1 MQDFE
6 TLYDEK
12 LSSMQNIGIVDEYFM
27 SLLRTHSF
35 VELLK
40 SLYYSCSPQDADTS
54 SIYLECLKQGYRM
67 CDLQRAFCL
76 LNDECYDGPISFI
89 VDDEDNK
96 EEFVEVNNESVD
108 SISRFTEKYFLR
120 IRLIS
125 EEEVVIGE
133 TNSIKIESN
142 LFSAS
147 SIFNEAAKLASLN
160 IDQDNVLSI
169 RNSGEEVYDNSE
181 FKLNTSNVG
190 VVRRYNSDSVQC
202 LDGDLSGDFYYA
214 IVNAADELYNVLEKE
229 NYFMRI
235 REYIDGF
242 NTHFSGVQIERII
255 NDKSIVE
262 KCNQSSIYFLS
273 DFLERYPTEIST
285 QEMFEIYS
293 ALQQVD
299 TTLPIDV
306 FNSWINK
313 LLPRAYYVLKKRYF
327 DGQILTLESVGE
339 ICNVSRERIRQ
350 VESKAIGAMLSPKRN
365 KYRIA
370 LVSQLKLFSPHKS
383 YITISELEEL
393 GLGANIAIFLDKTT
407 GDIIYESGYRACFF
421 SRDSK
426 DKLDF
431 CLKELPNEFTKIDL
445 QEYSVLISEKLNNA
459 FTANEITDLICN
471 KYRIYGEY
479 ITKNR
484 ITLKVVLSF
493 LMQKYFPDG
502 MDIYEDANI
511 DYLREK
517 AHIEFDGFELADNNR
532 AVRARLQAFCV
543 LVDRGIWKY
552 DAEQVL
558 ISNELQIAII
568 DYIKQYDSPVLPI
581 QAIMDKFITELDE
594 IEIYNKYSLH
604 GQLKKILPNEYS
616 INRDYVMKSSGDTF
630 YSVIEAYVKQSAFPV
645 TKRDIQSN
653 FPGATDIVIQ
663 QMATATKVIN
673 MNGYYVHLDNLDITD
688 DEASSLKNAVDNEL
702 SDREIHHANIVFSR
716 IKGRLSGLFNRVG
729 VNHYL
734 QFFYLLRELFPN
746 DYEYNRPFIGALGV
760 EVISGEA
767 QVINLIMCDDECSVA
782 NIRQFAKEVGTTIE
796 RYVDFINR
804 NNDAFIFKNRET
816 VISISAAGLD
826 EVDFSRLDA
835 VLEEFIGEEQY
846 KLLSDFYNY
855 RELPDLACLWNTWL
869 LYSVIKKYSKEFK
882 LALTSNFLNEAKPI
896 LVRQGFD
903 ESNIDFAALVEIDQ
917 GDSEQFNNNDE
928 DIVDVFDYDDLE

>member
-1 MQDFE
+1 MQDFQ

-12 LSSMQNIGIVDEYFM
+12 LPSMQNNGIVDEYFM

-40 SLYYSCSPQDADTS
+40 SLYYSPQDADTS

-67 CDLQRAFCL
+67 CDLQRAVCF
-76 LNDECYDGPISFI
+76 LNDEWYDGSICLIATEDEGKKELIEVIDEPI
-89 VDDEDNK
+89 ET
-96 EEFVEVNNESVD
+96 
-108 SISRFTEKYFLR
+108 ISRCIEEYFLN
-120 IRLIS
+120 IRLFS
-125 EEEVVIGE
+125 EEEVIIGE

-142 LFSAS
+142 FFSAK
-147 SIFNEAAKLASLN
+147 SIFNESAELASLN
-160 IDQDNVLSI
+160 INQNNVLSV
-169 RNSGEEVYDNSE
+169 RSFNKELKDYPRLNLHVGDVEVVY
-181 FKLNTSNVG
+181 
-190 VVRRYNSDSVQC
+190 RYNSDSVQC
-202 LDGDLSGDFYYA
+202 LDCDLSGDFYHF
-214 IVNAADELYNVLEKE
+214 IVTAADELFSLLEKE
-229 NYFMRI
+229 NCLMRI
-235 REYIDGF
+235 RQYIDDL
-242 NTHFSGVQIERII
+242 NVHFRGVLIERLIK
-255 NDKSIVE
+255 DKSLVE
-262 KCNQSSIYFLS
+262 KCNQSSIYNLS
-273 DFLERYPTEIST
+273 DFLERSPIDIST
-285 QEMFEIYS
+285 RDVFEIYS
-293 ALQQVD
+293 ALLQVN
-299 TTLPIDV
+299 TTLPIDI
-306 FNSWINK
+306 FNSWVNK
-313 LLPRAYYVLKKRYF
+313 LSPREYYVLKKRYLE
-327 DGQILTLESVGE
+327 GQLLTLESIGE
-339 ICNVSRERIRQ
+339 ICKVSRERIRQ
-350 VESKAIGAMLSPKRN
+350 VEQKAIGAMLSPKMKN
-365 KYRIA
+365 FRIT

-393 GLGANIAIFLDKTT
+393 GLGANVVIFLDKTT
-407 GDIIYESGYRACFF
+407 GDVLYESGYRACFF

-426 DKLDF
+426 NKLDF
-431 CLKELPNEFTKIDL
+431 CLEELPNEFTKVDL
-445 QEYSVLISEKLNNA
+445 QEYSILISEKLNNA
-459 FTANEITDLICN
+459 FTAKEITDLICS
-471 KYRIYGEY
+471 KYKIYGEY
-479 ITKNR
+479 ITKNK

-511 DYLREK
+511 DYLRKK

-552 DAEQVL
+552 DTAQVL

-568 DYIKQYDSPVLPI
+568 DYIKQYNSPVLPI
-581 QAIMDKFITELDE
+581 QAIMDKFITELGE

-604 GQLKKILPNEYS
+604 SQLKKILPNEYS
-616 INRDYVMKSSGDTF
+616 LNRDYVMKSSGDTF
-630 YSVIEAYVKQSAFPV
+630 YSVIEAYVKQSSFPV

-673 MNGYYVHLDNLDITD
+673 MNGYYVHLDNLDITE

-702 SDREIHHANIVFSR
+702 SDREIHHANIVFTR
-716 IKGRLSGLFNRVG
+716 IKGVLSGLFNRVG

-734 QFFYLLRELFPN
+734 QFFYLLRELFTN

-767 QVINLIMCDDECSVA
+767 QVINLIMRDDECRVA
-782 NIRQFAKEVGTTIE
+782 NIGQFAKEVGTTIE
-796 RYVDFINR
+796 RYIDFIDR

-816 VISISAAGLD
+816 VISVSAAGLD

-835 VLEEFIGEEQY
+835 VLEEFIGQEKY

-882 LALTSNFLNEAKPI
+882 LALTSNFLNEARPI

-903 ESNIDFAALVEIDQ
+903 ESNIDFAALTEINQ
-917 GDSEQFNNNDE
+917 GDSELFNNNE
-928 DIVDVFDYDDLE
+928 DIIDAFDYEDLE

>member
-12 LSSMQNIGIVDEYFM
+12 LSSLQNIGIVDEYFM

-35 VELLK
+35 IELLK
-40 SLYYSCSPQDADTS
+40 SLYYSYSLQDADTS

-76 LNDECYDGPISFI
+76 LNDEWYDGPIPFI

-108 SISRFTEKYFLR
+108 AISWFTEKYFLR

-169 RNSGEEVYDNSE
+169 RNSNEKVYDNSE
-181 FKLNTSNVG
+181 FKLNTSNVE

-202 LDGDLSGDFYYA
+202 LDSDLSGDFYYA

-235 REYIDGF
+235 RKYIDGF

-273 DFLERYPTEIST
+273 DFLVRYPTEIST

-327 DGQILTLESVGE
+327 DGQLLTLESVGE

-350 VESKAIGAMLSPKRN
+350 VESKAIGAMLSPKMN

-393 GLGANIAIFLDKTT
+393 GLGTNIAIFLDKTT

-426 DKLDF
+426 NKLDF
-431 CLKELPNEFTKIDL
+431 CLEELPNEFTKIDL

-459 FTANEITDLICN
+459 FTANEIADLICS
-471 KYRIYGEY
+471 KYRIHGEY
-479 ITKNR
+479 TTKNR

-517 AHIEFDGFELADNNR
+517 AHKEFDGFELADNNR

-552 DAEQVL
+552 DTAQVL

-568 DYIKQYDSPVLPI
+568 DYIKQYNSPVLPI

-604 GQLKKILPNEYS
+604 SQLKKILPNEYS

-630 YSVIEAYVKQSAFPV
+630 YSVIEAYVKQSASPV

-663 QMATATKVIN
+663 QIATATKVIN
-673 MNGYYVHLDNLDITD
+673 MNGYYVHLDNLDITK

-702 SDREIHHANIVFSR
+702 SDREIHHANIVFTR
-716 IKGRLSGLFNRVG
+716 IKGILSGLFNRVG

-767 QVINLIMCDDECSVA
+767 QVINLIMRDDECSVA

-796 RYVDFINR
+796 RYVDFIDR

-816 VISISAAGLD
+816 VISVSAAGLD

-903 ESNIDFAALVEIDQ
+903 ESNIDFAALAEIDQ

-928 DIVDVFDYDDLE
+928 DIIDVFDYDDLE

>member
-12 LSSMQNIGIVDEYFM
+12 LSSMQNIGIVDEYLL

-40 SLYYSCSPQDADTS
+40 SLYYNYSPQDADTS

-76 LNDECYDGPISFI
+76 LNDEWYDGPIPFI

-108 SISRFTEKYFLR
+108 DISRFTEKYFLR

-169 RNSGEEVYDNSE
+169 RNSNEKVYDNSE
-181 FKLNTSNVG
+181 FKLNTSNVE

-202 LDGDLSGDFYYA
+202 LDSDLSGDFYYA
-214 IVNAADELYNVLEKE
+214 IVNATDELYNVLEKE

-262 KCNQSSIYFLS
+262 KCNQSSIYLLS
-273 DFLERYPTEIST
+273 DFLECYPTKIST
-285 QEMFEIYS
+285 QEMFEICS

-299 TTLPIDV
+299 RTLPIDV

-313 LLPRAYYVLKKRYF
+313 LLPREYYVLKKRYLER
-327 DGQILTLESVGE
+327 QLLTLESVGE

-350 VESKAIGAMLSPKRN
+350 IESRAIRAMLSTKRN

-370 LVSQLKLFSPHKS
+370 LVSQLKLFRLHKS
-383 YITISELEEL
+383 YITISELEKL

-407 GDIIYESGYRACFF
+407 GDIIYESEYGACFF

-426 DKLDF
+426 NKLDL
-431 CLKELPNEFTKIDL
+431 CLEELPNEFTKIDL

-459 FTANEITDLICN
+459 FTTNEIADLICS

-552 DAEQVL
+552 DTEQIL
-558 ISNELQIAII
+558 ISNELQSAII
-568 DYIKQYDSPVLPI
+568 DYIKQYNSPVLPI
-581 QAIMDKFITELDE
+581 QAIMDKFTTELGE

-604 GQLKKILPNEYS
+604 SQLKKILPNEYS

-630 YSVIEAYVKQSAFPV
+630 YSVIEAYVKQSALPV
-645 TKRDIQSN
+645 TKRDIQGN
-653 FPGATDIVIQ
+653 FPGVTDIVIQ

-702 SDREIHHANIVFSR
+702 SDREIHHANIVFTR
-716 IKGRLSGLFNRVG
+716 IKGILSGLFNRVG
-729 VNHYL
+729 INHYL
-734 QFFYLLRELFPN
+734 QFFYLLRELFHN
-746 DYEYNRPFIGALGV
+746 EYEYNRPFIGALGV

-767 QVINLIMCDDECSVA
+767 QVINLIMRTDECSIS
-782 NIRQFAKEVGTTIE
+782 NIRQFAMEVGTIIDRYIE
-796 RYVDFINR
+796 FIDR

-816 VISISAAGLD
+816 VISVSAIGLD

-903 ESNIDFAALVEIDQ
+903 ESNIDFAALTKIDQ

-928 DIVDVFDYDDLE
+928 DIIDTFDYDDLE

>member
-12 LSSMQNIGIVDEYFM
+12 LSSMQDNGIVDEYFM

-40 SLYYSCSPQDADTS
+40 SLYYSPHDADTS

-67 CDLQRAFCL
+67 CDLQRAFCF
-76 LNDECYDGPISFI
+76 LNDEWYDGPICFI
-89 VDDEDNK
+89 VEERDSK
-96 EEFVEVNNESVD
+96 EELVEVSDEPVET
-108 SISRFTEKYFLR
+108 ISRFTEEYFLR

-125 EEEVVIGE
+125 EEEVIIGE

-142 LFSAS
+142 LFSVK
-147 SIFNEAAKLASLN
+147 SIFSEAAEWASLN
-160 IDQDNVLSI
+160 IDQNNVLSI
-169 RNSGEEVYDNSE
+169 CNSGEELHSNSE
-181 FKLNTSNVG
+181 LKLDASNVE
-190 VVRRYNSDSVQC
+190 VVHRYNSDSVQC
-202 LDGDLSGDFYYA
+202 LDGDLAGDFYYA
-214 IVNAADELYNVLEKE
+214 IINAADELFSVLEKE
-229 NYFMRI
+229 NCLMRT
-235 REYIDGF
+235 RHYIDSL
-242 NTHFSGVQIERII
+242 NVHFAEVQIERFI

-262 KCNQSSIYFLS
+262 KCNQSSIYNLA
-273 DFLERYPTEIST
+273 DFLERSPIYIST

-293 ALQQVD
+293 VLQQVN
-299 TTLPIDV
+299 TALPIDI

-313 LLPRAYYVLKKRYF
+313 LAPREYYVLKKRYLE
-327 DGQILTLESVGE
+327 GQLLTLESVGE

-350 VESKAIGAMLSPKRN
+350 VESKAIRGMLSPKRN
-365 KYRIA
+365 KFRIA

-393 GLGANIAIFLDKTT
+393 GLGANVAIFLDKTT
-407 GDIIYESGYRACFF
+407 GDVFYESGYSACFF

-431 CLKELPNEFTKIDL
+431 CLEELPNEFTKTDL
-445 QEYSVLISEKLNNA
+445 QEYSILISEKLNNA
-459 FTANEITDLICN
+459 FTANEITDLICS

-479 ITKNR
+479 IAKNR
-484 ITLKVVLSF
+484 ITLKVILSF

-511 DYLREK
+511 DFLREK
-517 AHIEFDGFELADNNR
+517 AYMEFDGFELADNNR

-543 LVDRGIWKY
+543 MVARGVWKY
-552 DAEQVL
+552 DTEQVL
-558 ISNELQIAII
+558 ISNELQVAIL
-568 DYIKQYDSPVLPI
+568 DYIKQYNSPVLPI
-581 QAIMDKFITELDE
+581 QAIMDKFSAELGE

-604 GQLKKILPNEYS
+604 SQLKKILPNEYS
-616 INRDYVMKSSGDTF
+616 INRDYVMKSTGDTF
-630 YSVIEAYVKQSAFPV
+630 YSVIEAFVKQSAFPV

-653 FPGATDIVIQ
+653 FPGATEIVIQ
-663 QMATATKVIN
+663 QMAAATKVIN
-673 MNGYYVHLDNLDITD
+673 MNGYYVHLDNLEITD
-688 DEASSLKNAVDNEL
+688 DEISSLKYAVDNEL
-702 SDREIHHANIVFSR
+702 RDREIHHANIVFSR
-716 IKGRLSGLFNRVG
+716 IRGSLSGLFNRVG

-734 QFFYLLRELFPN
+734 QFFYLLREIFPN
-746 DYEYNRPFIGALGV
+746 EYEYNRPFIGALGV

-767 QVINLIMCDDECSVA
+767 QVINLIMQYEECSIA

-796 RYVDFINR
+796 RYIEFIDR

-816 VISISAAGLD
+816 IISVNAVGLD

-835 VLEEFIGEEQY
+835 VLEDFIGEEPY

-882 LALTSNFLNEAKPI
+882 LALTSNYLNEAKPI

-903 ESNIDFAALVEIDQ
+903 ESNIDFGALAEMDQ
-917 GDSEQFNNNDE
+917 GDSEQFDNNDE
-928 DIVDVFDYDDLE
+928 DILDSFDYDDLE